1 MIWDFYRFPS
11 TQTKTSVGRM
21 TVRLCTKMDDGD
33 DKDDYRNEIDD
44 NDATNGWESLATQFI
59 RIDRSCTALSSK

>member
-1 MIWDFYRFPS
+1 MA
-11 TQTKTSVGRM
+11 
-21 TVRLCTKMDDGD
+21 VRLYTKIDDGD

>member
-1 MIWDFYRFPS
+1 M
-11 TQTKTSVGRM
+11 
-21 TVRLCTKMDDGD
+21 KMDDGD

-59 RIDRSCTALSSK
+59 RIDHSSTSLSRLMIRDW